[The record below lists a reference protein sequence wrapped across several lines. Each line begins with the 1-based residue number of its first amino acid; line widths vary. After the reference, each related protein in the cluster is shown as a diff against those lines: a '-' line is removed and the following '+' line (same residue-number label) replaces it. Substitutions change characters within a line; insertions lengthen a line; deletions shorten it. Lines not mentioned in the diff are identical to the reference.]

1 MTGGVAWGRDH
12 IERADPI
19 AGIDGSVGLGLGARV
34 AAAELVLRLVRIE
47 AHVLGAATL
56 VLCATLRL
64 RGGLS
69 RPVGVLFLGLYT
81 AYIAAAIAA
90 A

>member
-1 MTGGVAWGRDH
+1 VAWGRDH

-64 RGGLS
+64 RGLS